1 MRLAIVTT
9 HPIQYNAP
17 WFRMLAQQQGVEV
30 KVFYTWEASQT
41 IAKYDPGFGRV
52 VEWDIPLLDGYEYT
66 FVKNVSP
73 DQGSHHFKGIDTPT
87 LNKEIEQWRAEAV
100 LVFGWAYKSH
110 LACIRYFK
118 GKIPVLFRGDSTL
131 LDRTGGVKELLKKI
145 FLKFV
150 YRHIDYALY
159 VGTNNKQYFL
169 QHGVKESQLV
179 YVPHAIENERF
190 KDNTGNYTSRA
201 NEWKEELGINGCF
214 NIVFAGKLEPK
225 KNPEYLLQLA
235 AKLPDANLRF
245 VYVGNG
251 ILEEKL
257 KNIAKADNRI
267 LFVGFQNQQ
276 NMPLVYRL
284 ANVFVLPSK
293 GPGETWGLA
302 INEAMACGVPV
313 IASDKTGGAIDLIK
327 GNGSIINPED
337 VDAGVQYINTLMSD
351 EAFEQSQRKQSE
363 ELINNFSFQ
372 VIVANVSSLLKKLES
387 DRKGVKN

>member
-17 WFRMLAQQQGVEV
+17 WFRLLAQQQGVEV

-87 LNKEIEQWRAEAV
+87 LNKEIELWGAQAV

-110 LACIRYFK
+110 LACLRYFK

-201 NEWKEELGINGCF
+201 NEWKIELGVDSCF
-214 NIVFAGKLEPK
+214 NIVYAGKLEPK

-235 AKLPDANLRF
+235 TKLTDKNLRF
-245 VYVGNG
+245 VFVGNG
-251 ILEEKL
+251 VLEEKL
-257 KNIAKADNRI
+257 KSSAKADSRI

-276 NMPLVYRL
+276 TMPLVYRL

-363 ELINNFSFQ
+363 DLINNFSFQ
-372 VIVANVSSLLKKLES
+372 VIVASISSFLKKLES
-387 DRKGVKN
+387 DRKRVLN